1 VAVQIRAVVVQIRA
15 GVVQILEAP
24 YQVLQS
30 LQDFQSDHIDSDK
43 AVQLHP
49 SVERLSPVVMPLVVV
64 LLVVMM
70 LVLQEIENQLVG
82 QWQTPAKRPK
92 WPTSAS

>member
-1 VAVQIRAVVVQIRA
+1 VAQIQVKVQIRAVVD
-15 GVVQILEAP
+15 QILETP

-30 LQDFQSDHIDSDK
+30 LQDFQTDHIDSER

-49 SVERLSPVVMPLVVV
+49 SVVRLSLMPLVV

-70 LVLQEIENQLVG
+70 LVPQKIENQLVG